1 MTKIWR
7 YSERDIEHVTLWH
20 SHVTLWHS
28 HVTVSH
34 FGFDFLQF
42 TSLLICWKLRPVYL
56 CHALVWRRISIEEA
70 RHLIWLWNYDHDE
83 NETLACVTIYL
94 VVGSIV
100 IQTSNEAERETKRE
114 DEDNHGW
121 DDETKNTGQPA
132 ENISYKLIK
141 LSAFWTEL
149 TWQYPR
155 YSKLVR
161 RILNVIKL
169 IKTDNKILKDTCI
182 LYYIGRPLTP
192 LTLASDTTIY

>member
-1 MTKIWR
+1 MKHWCFT
-7 YSERDIEHVTLWH
+7 Y
-20 SHVTLWHS
+20 
-28 HVTVSH
+28 VSH
-34 FGFDFLQF
+34 
-42 TSLLICWKLRPVYL
+42 
-56 CHALVWRRISIEEA
+56 
-70 RHLIWLWNYDHDE
+70 
-83 NETLACVTIYL
+83 L
-94 VVGSIV
+94 VVGPV
-100 IQTSNEAERETKRE
+100 MVETPYEAERETERE
-114 DEDNHGW
+114 YEDNHGGH
-121 DDETKNTGQPA
+121 DETKNTGQPA